1 MKSTSSLLSNKQ
13 FAVDLTT
20 IIMKLALAS
29 SLLSVVCFPEEVAA
43 FTASR
48 TQIAAVRS
56 SSYAQQLNN
65 VALQAVTKSN
75 SDDESNNNQQLN
87 RRDALFRFA
96 AATTTALISGSQIA
110 VADDEVTSAAAA
122 PAAVVESASSS
133 ATSNTLTVA
142 KEDDFK
148 SAPPAA
154 APKDVELK
162 VAMEKS
168 PASPVV
174 AKQPMDDSKLVA
186 KMEEEIKAPVV
197 AKKEVD
203 IKVAALEK
211 DVKEAPVVKNETKL
225 FAKMTDD
232 ADSAS
237 TLLVPTAKKSAIK
250 ASSTPDSV
258 ATAVASAGAKT
269 SATVLAALD
278 APGAGAKSIDK
289 NVVGGAVAFAG
300 LLALAGIASNSDEE
314 MTDLPTG
321 TAAPGGL
328 PYGLDGGRNFGEAPE
343 KPPATAPPPAP
354 SIFSDPAWLEGQEK
368 FKESMPQPY
377 GMINKN
383 TNPFIKD
390 MYEYCEGGKVSEKCT
405 ETITEYM
412 EDIANTGA
420 VASDEEVE
428 TITSYMDSLVPT
440 SSQTGSTGAAIA
452 GYLDALSVGTAPGP
466 KNAKAVATYLDTL
479 GGSSGEIPKPFAKRF
494 TPTGKSKPTPVA
506 AKPAPVAA
514 APAPVVEKSTPV
526 AAAPVAAAPVPAA
539 PSPDFSKFDS
549 RLKEIESQ
557 SSSTTSM
564 IQQYDSRLDTI
575 ETRVTSLESKVDAV
589 PDQVFQKMEA
599 WQSKADLKLSEEVK
613 KIISVLT
620 PEAQEPPATPAPVAP
635 VAPPPAP
642 VPAPVAPVAS
652 STASTPAAATMPNS
666 MLASNAAPAGPKK
679 SYGLGNASWKK

>member
-1 MKSTSSLLSNKQ
+1 
-13 FAVDLTT
+13 
-20 IIMKLALAS
+20 MKLALAS
-29 SLLSVVCFPEEVAA
+29 SLLLSVVCFPEEVAA

-48 TQIAAVRS
+48 PQIAAVRS
-56 SSYAQQLNN
+56 SSYAQQSNV
-65 VALQAVTKSN
+65 VALQAVAESTSN
-75 SDDESNNNQQLN
+75 DESYSRQLN

-110 VADDEVTSAAAA
+110 VADDEVISAAA
-122 PAAVVESASSS
+122 PAAAPDAVVEPASS

-148 SAPPAA
+148 STPPAA

-168 PASPVV
+168 PASPV

-186 KMEEEIKAPVV
+186 KMEEEVKAPVA

-211 DVKEAPVVKNETKL
+211 EVKEAPVIKAETKL
-225 FAKMTDD
+225 FAKLTDD
-232 ADSAS
+232 TDSAS
-237 TLLVPTAKKSAIK
+237 TLLLPTGKSAAIK
-250 ASSTPDSV
+250 ASTPDSV
-258 ATAVASAGAKT
+258 ATAVASVGAKT
-269 SATVLAALD
+269 SATVLASLD
-278 APGAGAKSIDK
+278 APGAAAKSIDK
-289 NVVGGAVAFAG
+289 NVIGGAVAFAG
-300 LLALAGIASNSDEE
+300 LLTLAGIASNSEE
-314 MTDLPTG
+314 DTTTLPTG
-321 TAAPGGL
+321 TTAPGGV
-328 PYGLDGGRNFGEAPE
+328 PYGLDGGRNFGEAPP
-343 KPPATAPPPAP
+343 KPPASASSPPAP
-354 SIFSDPAWLEGQEK
+354 AVVPDPAL
-368 FKESMPQPY
+368 KESQKKWKATQPQPY
-377 GMINKN
+377 GMINKDK
-383 TNPFIKD
+383 NPFIKD
-390 MYEYCEGGKVSEKCT
+390 MYEYCEGGKVTEKCT
-405 ETITEYM
+405 ETITQYM
-412 EDIANTGA
+412 EDIASTGA

-440 SSQTGSTGAAIA
+440 SSRTGSTGTAIA

-479 GGSSGEIPKPFAKRF
+479 GGGSTGEIPKPFAKRF
-494 TPTGKSKPTPVA
+494 SPTAKAKPTQVA

-514 APAPVVEKSTPV
+514 AAPVAAKPTP
-526 AAAPVAAAPVPAA
+526 AASAAPVAAM
-539 PSPDFSKFDS
+539 PSPDFSKFDY

-557 SSSTTSM
+557 GSSTTSM
-564 IQQYDSRLDTI
+564 IQQYDSRLNTI
-575 ETRVTSLESKVDAV
+575 ETRVTSLESKVDAI

-642 VPAPVAPVAS
+642 VPAPMPAPVVSDTVS
-652 STASTPAAATMPNS
+652 SPAAASMPNS
-666 MLASNAAPAGPKK
+666 MLASNAAPGPKK